1 MIVWVIGLKIFI
13 ERKIITMTGICFE
26 SRVWSNIITN
36 ILIESTKDKILIK
49 GKDYPEAY
57 KNFSVDF
64 FIISTKG
71 SDNFYDEL
79 LSGYKNG
86 NYIVYLRIPNQ
97 YSFGKKTILNHEL
110 KHAYEDWQ
118 RQKKGF
124 PGLRDTKESLEIY
137 TKDFEKLLKNGYGHI
152 RPFYDVFKA
161 YYWTF
166 NVEGSA
172 LIENVY
178 DDTVN
183 YENELISITKRDFT
197 FPDVSLKR
205 KQSSWNVLVAN
216 ANIPLLKKFQTPQQ
230 FLDKSNIV
238 LKKKAN
244 KILRRV
250 RKMKFV
256 YKDIE

>member
-1 MIVWVIGLKIFI
+1 
-13 ERKIITMTGICFE
+13 MTGISFE

-36 ILIESTKDKILIK
+36 ILMGSDKDKILVK

-71 SDNFYDEL
+71 TDNFYDEL

-86 NYIVYLRIPNQ
+86 NYIVYLRIPKQ
-97 YSFGKKTILNHEL
+97 YNFGKKTILNHEL

-124 PGLRDTKESLEIY
+124 PALRNTKESLEIY
-137 TKDFEKLLKNGYGHI
+137 TKDFEKLLKNEYGYI

-161 YYWTF
+161 YYLTS

-178 DDTVN
+178 DDTVT
-183 YENELISITKRDFT
+183 YEDDLVSIIKQDFT
-197 FPDVSLKR
+197 FPGVSDRR
-205 KQSSWNVLVAN
+205 KQYSWDVLTTN

-230 FLDKSNIV
+230 FLDKSNVI

-244 KILRRV
+244 KILRKV

-256 YKDIE
+256 YKDII